1 MCYTIKK
8 RYYIL
13 ANGGHMNTLPYI
25 NDFSITLYKF
35 YNYRVSNNPL
45 IYKRPCIGYILKGE
59 AEFLYNGHSLAA
71 KEGDLIYISTGT
83 QYYSIWKGSPDIYWY
98 SISYNFINFDDKAE
112 YKFQILKNYPPDLF
126 AQIYNKY
133 EAKSMESLG
142 LFYIFLEKMY
152 TNLKKEEYVKEK
164 AAVRPALEYIERNY
178 TEKIPIEFLAQLC
191 NFSQARFFTLFKA
204 ATGCTPIEYKNN
216 ILIQNGVK
224 LLAESQMS
232 VEEISD
238 TLGFSSVAYFRR
250 VFKNITKK
258 TPKDIRKM

>member
-25 NDFSITLYKF
+25 NNFSITLYKF

-59 AEFLYNGHSLAA
+59 AEFLYNGHSLTA

-126 AQIYNKY
+126 AQILKKY
-133 EAKSMESLG
+133 EANSMESLG

-216 ILIQNGVK
+216 IHKCQLKKSATSWDFRPLLISGAC
-224 LLAESQMS
+224 L
-232 VEEISD
+232 
-238 TLGFSSVAYFRR
+238 
-250 VFKNITKK
+250 K
-258 TPKDIRKM
+258 T

>member
-1 MCYTIKK
+1 
-8 RYYIL
+8 
-13 ANGGHMNTLPYI
+13 MNTLPFI

-35 YNYRVSNNPL
+35 QNHRVSSNPL

-59 AEFLYNGHSLAA
+59 AEFWYNGQSLLA
-71 KEGDLIYISTGT
+71 KENDLIYISAGT
-83 QYYSIWKGSPDIYWY
+83 QYYSIWKGSPDIRWY
-98 SISYNFINFDDKAE
+98 SISYNFIHFSDKAG
-112 YKFQILKNYPPDLF
+112 YKFQILKNYPADLLQ
-126 AQIYNKY
+126 QILEKY
-133 EAKSMESLG
+133 KAGSMESIG

-152 TNLKKEEYVKEK
+152 ANLKKEEYIKEK
-164 AAVRPALEYIERNY
+164 NAVQPALEYIENNY
-178 TEKIPIEFLAQLC
+178 TQKTSIEFLAELC

-224 LLAESQMS
+224 LLAETQMS

-238 TLGFSSVAYFRR
+238 ALGFSSVAYFRR

-258 TPKDIRKM
+258 TPKDFRKMQS

>member
-1 MCYTIKK
+1 M
-8 RYYIL
+8 
-13 ANGGHMNTLPYI
+13 
-25 NDFSITLYKF
+25 
-35 YNYRVSNNPL
+35 
-45 IYKRPCIGYILKGE
+45 
-59 AEFLYNGHSLAA
+59 
-71 KEGDLIYISTGT
+71 
-83 QYYSIWKGSPDIYWY
+83 
-98 SISYNFINFDDKAE
+98 
-112 YKFQILKNYPPDLF
+112 
-126 AQIYNKY
+126 
-133 EAKSMESLG
+133 
-142 LFYIFLEKMY
+142 
-152 TNLKKEEYVKEK
+152 
-164 AAVRPALEYIERNY
+164 RPALEYIERNY

-258 TPKDIRKM
+258 NAERHSKNARLISGYIIFSASFFKKRIGGIISYTA